1 MTTIK
6 IELLDELLAG
16 ISSPDDLL
24 GDGGVF
30 RQLNKALM
38 ERALNA
44 ELTEHL
50 GYEKGAP
57 RRRGRAATA
66 GTVTAPRRF

>member
-1 MTTIK
+1 
-6 IELLDELLAG
+6 
-16 ISSPDDLL
+16 
-24 GDGGVF
+24 
-30 RQLNKALM
+30 M